1 MSFTYGECNP
11 ENQNSPCMLLL
22 KNNYEGQR
30 IMLVMKHL
38 FRLHVHY
45 NMSKPTMVLIG
56 TLTTCRIYFKKLNL
70 SLVPSSSPKNICSCI
85 GRTIIIDKHIP
96 VWVPRI
102 IVKASRC

>member
-38 FRLHVHY
+38 SRLHVLY
-45 NMSKPTMVLIG
+45 NISKRTIVLIW
-56 TLTTCRIYFKKLNL
+56 T
-70 SLVPSSSPKNICSCI
+70 
-85 GRTIIIDKHIP
+85 
-96 VWVPRI
+96 
-102 IVKASRC
+102 